1 MPGIV
6 AIVGRPNVGKS
17 TLFNRLIG
25 QRQAIVDETAGV
37 TRDRNYGK
45 SEWNGVPFSVIDTGG
60 YVVNSDD
67 IFEEEI
73 RKQVALA
80 VSEADVV
87 IFLVDV
93 QNGITDLDESV
104 AKLLRKS
111 KKPVFL
117 AVNKVDAP
125 SHMNDI
131 HDFHR
136 LGLGDLYPIAGMS
149 GSGTGELLDELVKA
163 LPQRKEE
170 EVSDDLPKITVA
182 GRPNVGKSSLLNA
195 LLGVDKHIVTPIPG
209 TTRDSVYTRY
219 SKYGMDFY
227 LVDTAGLR
235 KKSKVEEDI
244 EFYSVMRSVR
254 AIENSDVCVLMLDAT
269 LGLESQDMN
278 IFRIISNNNKGV
290 VICVN
295 KWDLVEKDNHSTNE
309 YSAAI
314 YNKLAPFND
323 IPIIFTSALTKQ
335 RIFKV
340 METAI
345 EVYKNRSARIK
356 TNELTNFILQI
367 VEQYQP
373 PAYKGKLIK
382 IKYATQLPTPY
393 PSFVLFCNLPQ
404 YIRDP
409 YKRYVENK
417 IRERW
422 NFSGCPITVYFR
434 QK

>member
-6 AIVGRPNVGKS
+6 AIVGRPNTGKS

-45 SEWNGVPFSVIDTGG
+45 SEWNGIPFSVIDTGG

-67 IFEEEI
+67 IFEAEI
-73 RKQVALA
+73 RKQVNLALQ
-80 VSEADVV
+80 EADVV

-93 QNGITDLDESV
+93 QNGITDLDQAV
-104 AKLLRKS
+104 ARMLRKS

-125 SHMNDI
+125 SHMGDI
-131 HDFHR
+131 HEFHAF
-136 LGLGDLYPIAGMS
+136 GLGELYPIAGMS
-149 GSGTGELLDELVKA
+149 GSGTGELLDAIVAA
-163 LPQRKEE
+163 LPKKKEE
-170 EVSDDLPKITVA
+170 DIPEDLPRITVT

-195 LLGVDKHIVTPIPG
+195 LMGEEKLIVTPVAG

-219 SKYGMDFY
+219 NKYGMDFY

-254 AIENSDVCVLMLDAT
+254 AIENSDVCILMLDAER
-269 LGLESQDMN
+269 GLEAQDIN
-278 IFRIISNNNKGV
+278 IFRVIANNNKGV

-295 KWDLVEKDNHSTNE
+295 KWDLVEKDNYSTKD
-309 YSAAI
+309 YSEAI
-314 YNKLAPFND
+314 YRKLAPFND
-323 IPIIFTSALTKQ
+323 IPIIFTSALTRQ

-340 METAI
+340 LETAI
-345 EVYKNRSARIK
+345 EVHKNRTLKVK
-356 TNELTNFILQI
+356 TRELTDYIFQI

-393 PSFVLFCNLPQ
+393 PCFAIFCNLPQ

-422 NFSGCPITVYFR
+422 NFSGCPVTLYFR

>member
-45 SEWNGVPFSVIDTGG
+45 SEWNGVSFSVIDTGG

-67 IFEEEI
+67 IFEAEI
-73 RKQVALA
+73 RKQVNLALQ
-80 VSEADVV
+80 EADVV

-93 QNGITDLDESV
+93 QNGITDLDQAV
-104 AKLLRKS
+104 AKMLRKS

-125 SHMNDI
+125 SHMTDI
-131 HDFHR
+131 HEFYAF
-136 LGLGDLYPIAGMS
+136 GLGDLYPIAGMS
-149 GSGTGELLDELVKA
+149 GSGTGELLDAIVEA
-163 LPQRKEE
+163 LPKKKEE
-170 EVSDDLPKITVA
+170 DLPEDLPRITVT

-195 LLGVDKHIVTPIPG
+195 MMGEEKLIVTPVAG

-219 SKYGMDFY
+219 NKYGMDFY

-254 AIENSDVCVLMLDAT
+254 AIENSDVCILMLDAER
-269 LGLESQDMN
+269 GMEAQDMN
-278 IFRIISNNNKGV
+278 IFRVIANNNKGV

-295 KWDLVEKDNHSTNE
+295 KWDLVEKDNHSTND
-309 YSAAI
+309 YSEAI
-314 YNKLAPFND
+314 HRKLAPFND
-323 IPIIFTSALTKQ
+323 IPIIFTSALTRQ

-340 METAI
+340 LETAL
-345 EVYKNRSARIK
+345 EVYKNRSFKVK
-356 TNELTNFILQI
+356 TRELTDYIFQI

-393 PSFVLFCNLPQ
+393 PCFAIFCNLPQ

-409 YKRYVENK
+409 YKRYIENK

-422 NFSGCPITVYFR
+422 NFSGCPVTLYFR

>member
-1 MPGIV
+1 MSGIV

-17 TLFNRLIG
+17 TLFNRLVG
-25 QRQAIVDETAGV
+25 ERQAIVDEMAGV

-45 SEWNGVPFSVIDTGG
+45 SEWNGIPFSIIDTGG

-73 RKQVALA
+73 RKQVILA
-80 VSEADVV
+80 VEESDVV
-87 IFLVDV
+87 VFLVDV
-93 QNGITDLDESV
+93 QTGITDLDESV

-117 AVNKVDAP
+117 TVNKVDTP
-125 SHMNDI
+125 KIMSDI
-131 HDFHR
+131 HEFYS
-136 LGLGDLYPIAGMS
+136 LGLGDLYPIAGMTGS
-149 GSGTGELLDELVKA
+149 GSGELLDAIVKA
-163 LPQRKEE
+163 LPQKKEDYLPE
-170 EVSDDLPKITVA
+170 DLPKITVA

-195 LLGVDKHIVTPIPG
+195 LLGVDKLIVTPVPG
-209 TTRDSVYTRY
+209 TTRDSIYTRY
-219 SKYGMDFY
+219 NKYGMDFY
-227 LVDTAGLR
+227 MVDTAGLR
-235 KKSKVEEDI
+235 RKAKVEEDI

-254 AIENSDVCVLMLDAT
+254 AIESSDVCILILDAER
-269 LGLESQDMN
+269 GWESQDMN
-278 IFRIISNNNKGV
+278 IFRVITHNNKGI

-295 KWDLVEKDNHSTNE
+295 KWDLIEKDNISVRE
-309 YSAAI
+309 YTSDI
-314 YNKLAPFND
+314 LNKTAPFSD
-323 IPIIFTSALTKQ
+323 IPVVFTSALTKQ

-345 EVYKNRSARIK
+345 EVYKNRTRRIK
-356 TNELTNFILQI
+356 TNELTEYIIQI
-367 VEQYQP
+367 FNHYQP

-409 YKRYVENK
+409 YRRYIENK
-417 IRERW
+417 IREKW
-422 NFSGCPITVYFR
+422 NFSGVPITVYFR

>member
-6 AIVGRPNVGKS
+6 AIVGRPNTGKS

-45 SEWNGVPFSVIDTGG
+45 CDWNGSSFSVIDTGG

-67 IFEEEI
+67 VFESEI
-73 RKQVALA
+73 RKQVDLALQ
-80 VSEADVV
+80 EADVV

-93 QNGITDLDESV
+93 QNGITDLDHSV
-104 AKLLRKS
+104 ASMLRKAR
-111 KKPVFL
+111 KPVFL

-131 HDFHR
+131 HEFHSF
-136 LGLGDLYPIAGMS
+136 GLGELYPIAGMS
-149 GSGTGELLDELVKA
+149 GSGTGELLDAIVKA
-163 LPQRKEE
+163 LPDKKE
-170 EVSDDLPKITVA
+170 DDIPGDLPKITVT

-195 LLGVDKHIVTPIPG
+195 LLGEDKHIVTPVPG

-219 SKYGMDFY
+219 NKFGMDFY

-254 AIENSDVCVLMLDAT
+254 AIENSDVCILMLDAER
-269 LGLESQDMN
+269 GLEAQDMN
-278 IFRIISNNNKGV
+278 IFRVITHNNKGV

-295 KWDLVEKDNHSTNE
+295 KWDLVEKDNRSTQE
-309 YSAAI
+309 YSASVFS
-314 YNKLAPFND
+314 KLAPFND

-345 EVYKNRSARIK
+345 EVYKNRTSKVK
-356 TNELTNFILQI
+356 TRELTDYILQ
-367 VEQYQP
+367 VVDQYHP

-382 IKYATQLPTPY
+382 IKYATQLPTYY
-393 PSFVLFCNLPQ
+393 PSFAIFCNLPQ
-404 YIRDP
+404 YIREP
-409 YKRYVENK
+409 YKRYIENK